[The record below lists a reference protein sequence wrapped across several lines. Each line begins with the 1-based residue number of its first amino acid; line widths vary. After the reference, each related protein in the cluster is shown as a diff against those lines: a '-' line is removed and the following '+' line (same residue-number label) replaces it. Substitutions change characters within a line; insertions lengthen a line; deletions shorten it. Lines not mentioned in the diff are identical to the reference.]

1 MAACRKHQLSY
12 LFILGRNQC
21 AKEDEF
27 RPFILSPDSVSEEE
41 PVYSISYIGQMA
53 KPYKGGEERKKEN
66 QLTVGKVLE
75 V

>member
-41 PVYSISYIGQMA
+41 EPIYILSRWPDSQSEEKGR
-53 KPYKGGEERKKEN
+53 YKEGEERKKIN
-66 QLTVGKVLE
+66 SR
-75 V
+75 